1 MGTGRIKEFLL
12 IKYKGISEMGF
23 LFLFEIYLIQY
34 FNLTCNP
41 NLKMNRMKKGI
52 FLVTLLSVLFF
63 VSCNSGSGEYDT
75 RAVESLDK
83 VTKTISD
90 LTSKSYTV
98 NGYIVNEKG
107 DVSTKES
114 DVYLRDS
121 NKMFIENTGTKGAKS
136 FWYNGEKFAYFLFD
150 KDEYDII
157 DAPDNTQKL
166 IDSIHSKFGINFPAA
181 DFLNPYLTDD
191 ILDNYD
197 QLLYFGEEEVD
208 SINCISIE
216 ATNEKHILQVWIE
229 KDTYLPYK
237 MVIQSKINENKY
249 YEAVYTNWTLN
260 PKLPDIMFEFLPP
273 EGSKR
278 KKIVPTN

>member
-1 MGTGRIKEFLL
+1 MNKKTILFTL
-12 IKYKGISEMGF
+12 ISAI
-23 LFLFEIYLIQY
+23 LFI
-34 FNLTCNP
+34 
-41 NLKMNRMKKGI
+41 
-52 FLVTLLSVLFF
+52 
-63 VSCNSGSGEYDT
+63 SCNFSENREYDS

-83 VTKTISD
+83 LAAVIGET
-90 LTSKSYTV
+90 TSLSYTV
-98 NGYIVNEKG
+98 NAYIVNEKG
-107 DVSTKES
+107 EETFKES

-121 NKMFIENTGTKGAKS
+121 NKMFIENTGTSGDKS

-157 DAPDNTQKL
+157 DAPDNTLKL
-166 IDSIHSKFGINFPAA
+166 IDSIHSKFEIIFPAA

-191 ILDNYD
+191 ILDNYN

-208 SINCISIE
+208 SINCISLE

-229 KDTYLPYK
+229 KDTNLPYK

-249 YEAVYTNWTLN
+249 YEAFYSNWTLN

-273 EGSKR
+273 TGSKR
-278 KKIVPTN
+278 KRIVPTN